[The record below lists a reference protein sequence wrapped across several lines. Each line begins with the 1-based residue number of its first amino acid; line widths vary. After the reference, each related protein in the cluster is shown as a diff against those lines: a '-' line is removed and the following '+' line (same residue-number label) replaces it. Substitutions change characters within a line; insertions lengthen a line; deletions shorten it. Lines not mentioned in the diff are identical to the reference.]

1 MICDNHFFLVFQE
14 VFLSI
19 SGFRNLRC
27 WKCHEPKKWI
37 SKKIGRFTSKLSL
50 DSATPLDPLTQAPED
65 FASSKQY
72 HGSGLPVAVLVFWFQ
87 VLWAE
92 KFQKNVKIGLKGQN
106 SFVGTIQRF
115 VENMYKNSVYA
126 DKNMCTLSWR
136 IIYAHF
142 DITNQAH
149 FTASWKI
156 WICAICVHIKKIFLN
171 HVVCELVEKPNPPQN
186 Q

>member
-1 MICDNHFFLVFQE
+1 MRQSVKMTNNFFFLVFQE

-65 FASSKQY
+65 FASSKQC

-92 KFQKNVKIGLKGQN
+92 KFQKNVKISLKFGDNLVGWTPGDSKSNFLSYFLMCLSQRYDDALVLTAVVP
-106 SFVGTIQRF
+106 SFF
-115 VENMYKNSVYA
+115 
-126 DKNMCTLSWR
+126 TLSL
-136 IIYAHF
+136 ILVTLSEPEIS
-142 DITNQAH
+142 T
-149 FTASWKI
+149 
-156 WICAICVHIKKIFLN
+156 IFFVSVN
-171 HVVCELVEKPNPPQN
+171 
-186 Q
+186 